1 MAQWKKLIVSGAL
14 AELGNLEVDAHVSA
28 SVISGSFFGDGAGI
42 TNLPVGEQVFSQ
54 LSGDVTATIEGVV
67 DINPGVVT
75 GREISSSIAGG
86 GLLGGYDHSTET
98 FAPLSVDSG
107 SIFGAVTGD
116 LSFTDAVATLT
127 DDSVDENNISSSI
140 AGTGLSGGSGTALSV
155 DYGSDAGTAVEGN
168 RTATFSGTANEIE
181 VSDSTAQALGGDI
194 SLTIGL
200 PDDVTIT
207 NGITAATGSITG
219 DLSVGGNLAVTGD
232 LTYVNTTN
240 LVVQDPFILL
250 NSGSDGSVQ
259 GDSGII
265 FGGSEDATNSGN
277 LLFWDKSYV
286 TDSVEKGRLGIAT
299 GIGQDH
305 SGNIS
310 DSERSYYVGGVFEGS
325 ESDAA
330 TAEANLVGNIRVE
343 SEDIYIWV

>member
-14 AELGNLEVDAHVSA
+14 AELGNLEVDNHISA
-28 SVISGSFFGDGAGI
+28 SVISGSFFGDGSGI
-42 TNLPVGEQVFSQ
+42 TNLDVAGEVFANIT
-54 LSGDVTATIEGVV
+54 GDVLINESGQA
-67 DINPGVVT
+67 DISASVIGP
-75 GREISSSIAGG
+75 REVSSSLAGG
-86 GLLGGYDHSTET
+86 GLLGGYDQSTDT

-107 SIFGAVTGD
+107 SIFGAVDGD
-116 LSFTDAVATLT
+116 LSFTNATATLT
-127 DDSVDENNISSSI
+127 NDSVDEFNISSSI
-140 AGTGLSGGSGTALSV
+140 AGTGLSGGSGAALSV
-155 DYGSDAGTAVEGN
+155 VFGSGSGESAEGDTAV
-168 RTATFSGTANEIE
+168 TFNGTANEVE
-181 VSDSTAQALGGDI
+181 VSSNFTKVGEGGTV
-194 SLTIGL
+194 TIGL

-207 NGITAATGSITG
+207 KGITAATGSISG
-219 DLSVGGNLAVTGD
+219 NLSVGGNLAVTGD

-286 TDSVEKGRLGIAT
+286 TDSVEKGRLGVAT

-325 ESDAA
+325 EADAA

-343 SEDIYIWV
+343 SEEIYIWV

>member
-14 AELGNLEVDAHVSA
+14 AELGNLEVDNHVSA
-28 SVISGSFFGDGAGI
+28 SVISGSFFGDGSGI
-42 TNLPVGEQVFSQ
+42 TNLPIGTQVFNQ
-54 LSGDVTATIEGVV
+54 ITGDISITEGGVADIE
-67 DINPGVVT
+67 PAVVT

-86 GLLGGYDHSTET
+86 GLLGGYDLATST

-116 LSFTDAVATLT
+116 LSFTDAVASLT
-127 DDSVDENNISSSI
+127 NNSVDEFNISSSI

-155 DYGSDAGTAVEGN
+155 DYGSTTGTAAQGD
-168 RTATFSGTANEIE
+168 TAVTFAGTANEIE
-181 VSDSTAQALGGDI
+181 LSTNTFSTVGGGGNV
-194 SLTIGL
+194 TIGL

-207 NGITAATGSITG
+207 RGITAATGSISG

-240 LVVQDPFILL
+240 LVIQDPFILL

-265 FGGSEDATNSGN
+265 FGGSEGTANEGN
-277 LLFWDKSYV
+277 LLFWDK
-286 TDSVEKGRLGIAT
+286 DHGDGEEGRLAIAT
-299 GIGQDH
+299 GVAQGATGQQTAAYH
-305 SGNIS
+305 V
-310 DSERSYYVGGVFEGS
+310 VGAFEGS
-325 ESDAA
+325 EADAA
-330 TAEANLVGNIRVE
+330 TNQVNLVGNIRVE
-343 SEDIYIWV
+343 SEEIYIWV